1 MNSSSGRPESDKVIQ
16 GAAQRRT
23 EITPSHGEGGGGKVV
38 DSPERERKASFPF
51 PFKVV
56 IPARYASTRLPGKP
70 LLDLG
75 GKPMVVRVAERA
87 KLSGAEEIWIATDDQ
102 RVLQAAEAHG
112 IGVVMTRADHATGT
126 DRLAEV
132 VEARG
137 WRDDAIIVN
146 VQGDEP
152 LIDPQVIAQT
162 AHQLATSGADIATV
176 AHPIAD
182 AADFFNPNVVKVV
195 CRADGDAAY
204 FSRAPVPYARD
215 HFAMGTATLP
225 PGLPALRHV
234 GLYAY
239 RAAFLRAYAGL
250 AAAPTE
256 QFEALE
262 QLRALW
268 HGYRISVSLVDSA
281 PAPGV
286 DTPEDAIRIR
296 KLFDLGAI
304 VG

>member
-1 MNSSSGRPESDKVIQ
+1 MSGV
-16 GAAQRRT
+16 A
-23 EITPSHGEGGGGKVV
+23 
-38 DSPERERKASFPF
+38 
-51 PFKVV
+51 FKVV
-56 IPARYASTRLPGKP
+56 IPARYASTRLPAKP

-87 KLSGAEEIWIATDDQ
+87 RLSGAEEIWVATDHPEV
-102 RVLQAAEAHG
+102 RAVAEAYE
-112 IGVVMTRADHATGT
+112 VAALMTRSDHPTGT

-132 VEARG
+132 VEQRG
-137 WRDDAIIVN
+137 WSGDSIIVN

-152 LIDPQVIAQT
+152 LIEPEIIVQT
-162 AHQLATSGADIATV
+162 VRQLAASGADIATV

-204 FSRAPVPYARD
+204 FSRAPIPYARD
-215 HFAMGTATLP
+215 HFARENGGETLP
-225 PGLPALRHV
+225 ANFPAYRHV

-239 RAAFLRAYAGL
+239 RASFLKAYAGL
-250 AAAPTE
+250 TAAPTE
-256 QFEALE
+256 QFESLE

-268 HGYRISVSLVDSA
+268 HGYRISVTLIDTA

-286 DTPEDAIRIR
+286 DTPEDAERMR
-296 KLFDLGAI
+296 KLFDRA
-304 VG
+304 